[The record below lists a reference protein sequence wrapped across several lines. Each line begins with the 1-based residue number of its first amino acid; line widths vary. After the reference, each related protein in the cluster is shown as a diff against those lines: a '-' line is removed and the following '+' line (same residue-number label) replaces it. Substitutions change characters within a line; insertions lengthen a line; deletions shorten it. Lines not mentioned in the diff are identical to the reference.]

1 MKAWK
6 VIGAGVVGMA
16 IAARIMKREGEPA
29 ASMHEHDWE
38 LGQVPSHGRRYRTP
52 AQLVHHLQELIG
64 LTPPLAQIYL
74 LRAITPAFRE
84 QIMIVTA
91 QSNDCCT

>member
-6 VIGAGVVGMA
+6 VIGAGAVGVA
-16 IAARIMKREGEPA
+16 IAARIVKREGGPA

-38 LGQVPSHGRRYRTP
+38 LGLVPPHGRRFRTP
-52 AQLVHHLQELIG
+52 AQFAHHLRELIG
-64 LTPPLAQIYL
+64 LTPPLAQIYV

>member
-6 VIGAGVVGMA
+6 AIGAGAIGVA
-16 IAARIMKREGEPA
+16 IAARIIKREGEPC
-29 ASMHEHDWE
+29 ASMHERDWE
-38 LGQVPSHGRRYRTP
+38 CGQVPPHGRRYRS
-52 AQLVHHLQELIG
+52 AKQLAHHLRELIG

-74 LRAITPAFRE
+74 LRVISPMFRE

-91 QSNDCCT
+91 QSNDCCS

>member
-6 VIGAGVVGMA
+6 IFAAGAIGVAIASRVIGKEEVGA
-16 IAARIMKREGEPA
+16 T
-29 ASMHEHDWE
+29 MHEHDWE
-38 LGQVPSHGRRYRTP
+38 DGRVPPHGRRYRSL
-52 AQLVHHLQELIG
+52 AQLVHHARELLG
-64 LTPPLAQIYL
+64 MTVTLAHIYL

-91 QSNDCCT
+91 TANGCPP

>member
-6 VIGAGVVGMA
+6 VIGAGAVGMA
-16 IAARIMKREGEPA
+16 IAARIMKQEAEPA
-29 ASMHEHDWE
+29 ASMHEHDWD
-38 LGQVPSHGRRYRTP
+38 GGKVPPHGRRYRS
-52 AQLVHHLQELIG
+52 AGQLAHHLRELIG
-64 LTPPLAQIYL
+64 LTPPLAQIYV
-74 LRAITPAFRE
+74 LRAIAPVFRE